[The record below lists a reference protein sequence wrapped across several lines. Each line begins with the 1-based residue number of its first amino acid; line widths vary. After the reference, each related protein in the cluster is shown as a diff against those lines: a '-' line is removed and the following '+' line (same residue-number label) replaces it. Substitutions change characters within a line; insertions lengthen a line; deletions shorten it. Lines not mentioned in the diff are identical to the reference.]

1 MMWLLLLSP
10 PQPLLVSVARVESR
24 HVWTAKA
31 GSHRGPYQVSTRFS
45 RLPWWALHLE
55 PVARFEAWRH
65 LRFWRRQAGDW
76 CGALRGYRYGTPGVE
91 GELGHC
97 YAAAVSR
104 ACVVPKGVVCRG
116 L

>member
-1 MMWLLLLSP
+1 MVVWLALLLP

-31 GSHRGPYQVSTRFS
+31 GSHRGPYQVSSRFS

-65 LRFWRRQAGDW
+65 LTYWHRQSGSW
-76 CGALRGYRYGTPGVE
+76 CGALRGYRYGWAGVR
-91 GELGHC
+91 GDKGQR
-97 YAAAVSR
+97 YAAAVSSGC
-104 ACVVPKGVVCRG
+104 AG

>member
-1 MMWLLLLSP
+1 VRLIWLALLLP

-24 HVWTAKA
+24 HVWTARA
-31 GSHRGPYQVSTRFS
+31 GSHRGPYQVSSRFS

-65 LRFWRRQAGDW
+65 LTYWHRQSGSW
-76 CGALRGYRYGTPGVE
+76 CGALRGYRYGWAGVR
-91 GELGHC
+91 GDKGQR
-97 YAAAVSR
+97 YAAAVSSE
-104 ACVVPKGVVCRG
+104 CVG